1 MEQPKIERVLRLM
14 QLLTG
19 NVNYTINDLA
29 DKLDT
34 SYRSIYRYLDTF
46 KDAGFVVQKVGDY
59 YRLGKESKYFE
70 DISQLVHFTDEEAYV
85 VNNLIEGLDDNNI
98 LKQNLRKKLATVY
111 DCTSMADCV
120 VKGKN
125 ASNVHTLIDAM
136 REKKQVIL
144 KNYASSH
151 TEIIR
156 DRLVEP
162 FGFTTNY
169 VQAWCYDLEDDK
181 NKLFKLARMENVE
194 TIDNDWIAEDKH
206 IQGYIDVFRIS
217 GYQKHNIKMDLG
229 IMSHNLLLEEYP
241 LAERDTK
248 KIKGNRWLL
257 ETSVTSYAG
266 PCRFYLGLADDI
278 KIIGSVAFKKYI
290 KAFIDRN
297 IS

>member
-206 IQGYIDVFRIS
+206 IQ
-217 GYQKHNIKMDLG
+217 
-229 IMSHNLLLEEYP
+229 
-241 LAERDTK
+241 
-248 KIKGNRWLL
+248 
-257 ETSVTSYAG
+257 
-266 PCRFYLGLADDI
+266 
-278 KIIGSVAFKKYI
+278 IGRAHV
-290 KAFIDRN
+290 
-297 IS
+297 